1 MENREPNVSLQ
12 TKHFKG
18 EPAVRIALLFGV
30 LCIMM
35 SSLALGNNGIQKPKK
50 FIGMLQNGKPFIATM
65 YYERYYNFPDEY
77 YLMDRDLEDIKA
89 RGWTIAFTDYTHLSL
104 SEVWDH
110 YYEKAK
116 SLGIYVMPD
125 QWNACFHAGGPF
137 FSRVKLPITETGGPP
152 TGFAI
157 GAQVRFC
164 DQSFIDAMVEYQ
176 SQVLSRYINHP
187 AFPRIL
193 GPDGKHH
200 PVMLVIYETGMADY
214 DGHWIDYS
222 PDTAEQFVEYQKKRI
237 GKVLVSKPPMPSETN
252 KQEALVL
259 WNDFR
264 AEYLSNG
271 WCAVARGLKAKFP
284 GLYAM
289 VCFRQHGLLEGSKS
303 GVNQGGIGRR
313 AIRPELWRDFDIVC
327 SEHDGDDGI
336 EYLLAD
342 ADLIKSAA
350 VGRIGAIE
358 YYLDSGYKAWSAR
371 PVEFHRPWGQAEM
384 LGIASLRCLLP
395 LHYGYNERDDRAGIA
410 SIGRREKDAP
420 LWQEK
425 TCAEAAEANA
435 IFQEVAP
442 YIYAAKPAPARAAI
456 VMPYEAYALS
466 NDDELSLDRWL
477 VKLHNLFIKNDIM
490 VDWVFT
496 SAREI
501 GQYRFLVVP
510 NAPYSKDF
518 EKAIS
523 QAEKKGTKVIRVQL
537 KDNSC
542 LSKLEKQIVS
552 RISELRISRLPR
564 HLNVETGLLIGN
576 GYEIDIAVNHG
587 HVPIHYSEVS
597 NALVFPKEKRRTN
610 VIVLRPHSAIWIV
623 RSARH

>member
-1 MENREPNVSLQ
+1 MFF
-12 TKHFKG
+12 T
-18 EPAVRIALLFGV
+18 IATSIAF
-30 LCIMM
+30 
-35 SSLALGNNGIQKPKK
+35 GNNNIPTPKK
-50 FIGMLQNGKPFIATM
+50 FLGMLQNGKPFIATM
-65 YYERYYNFPDEY
+65 YYERYYNLPDEY
-77 YLMDRDLEDIKA
+77 PLMDRDLEDLAA
-89 RGWTIAFTDYTHLSL
+89 RGWTVAFTDYTHLSL

-116 SLGIYVMPD
+116 SIGIYVMPD

-137 FSRVKLPITETGGPP
+137 FSRIKLPITETGSTP

-193 GPDGKHH
+193 GLDGEHH

-222 PDTAEQFVEYQKKRI
+222 PDTAQQFVEYQKKRI
-237 GKVLVSKPPMPSETN
+237 GKILAIKPPKPSEKD

-313 AIRPELWRDFDIVC
+313 AIRPELWQDFDIIC
-327 SEHDGDDGI
+327 TEHDGDDGI

-350 VGRIGAIE
+350 KGRIGALE

-371 PVEFHRPWGQAEM
+371 PVEFHRPWSQAEM
-384 LGIASLRCLLP
+384 LGTASLRGLLP

-410 SIGRREKDAP
+410 SMGRREKDAP
-420 LWQEK
+420 LWQKK
-425 TCAEAAEANA
+425 TCIEAAEANA
-435 IFQEVAP
+435 NFHQIAP
-442 YIYAAKPAPARAAI
+442 YVYAAKPVHAKAAI

-466 NDDELSLDRWL
+466 NDDELALDRWL
-477 VKLHNLFIKNDIM
+477 VKLHNTFIKYDISA
-490 VDWVFT
+490 DWVFT
-496 SAREI
+496 SAKEI
-501 GQYRFLVVP
+501 ARYNLLVVP
-510 NAPYSKDF
+510 SAPYSKEF
-518 EKAIS
+518 NQAIEKA
-523 QAEKKGTKVIRVQL
+523 EKNRTKVFRLSL
-537 KDNSC
+537 KDEFE
-542 LSKLEKQIVS
+542 LSKLEKRIAGIANKLRVS
-552 RISELRISRLPR
+552 KLPR
-564 HLNVETGLLIGN
+564 HPNVETGLLIGD
-576 GYEIDIAVNHG
+576 GYEVDVAVNHG
-587 HVPIHYSEVS
+587 SVPIYYSV
-597 NALVFPKEKRRTN
+597 ADDTLVFPKDKARRSTT
-610 VIVLRPHSAIWIV
+610 IVLRPHSSIWIV
-623 RSARH
+623 RSIHH